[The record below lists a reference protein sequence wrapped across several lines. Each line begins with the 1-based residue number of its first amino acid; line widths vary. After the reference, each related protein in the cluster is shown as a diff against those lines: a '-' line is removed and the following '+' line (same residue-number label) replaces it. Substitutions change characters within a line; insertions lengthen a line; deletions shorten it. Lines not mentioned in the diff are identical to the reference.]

1 MSNSIIFGSNLEQEI
16 HQYLGVN
23 VRRRRKALKLTQE
36 AFAERC
42 GLHRTYV
49 GAIERGERNITLSTL
64 SCIASALKVRPQSL
78 IKKPRLNS
86 MPEVLNSSE
95 PL

>member
-1 MSNSIIFGSNLEQEI
+1 MNEYNLAVMEEI
-16 HQYLGVN
+16 HLYLGTN
-23 VRRRRKALKLTQE
+23 VRQKRKALKLTQE

-64 SCIASALKVRPQSL
+64 SCIATALNVRPQSL
-78 IKKPRLNS
+78 IKRPKGATD
-86 MPEVLNSSE
+86 
-95 PL
+95 

>member
-1 MSNSIIFGSNLEQEI
+1 MREQLLNGSSISETDQEI
-16 HQYLGVN
+16 HTYLGEN
-23 VRRRRKALKLTQE
+23 VRQRRKALRLTQE

-64 SCIASALKVRPQSL
+64 SCIAAALNVRPQSL
-78 IKKPRLNS
+78 IRKPRS
-86 MPEVLNSSE
+86 H
-95 PL
+95 

>member
-1 MSNSIIFGSNLEQEI
+1 MDECSLEVSEAI
-16 HQYLGVN
+16 HLYLGTN
-23 VRRRRKALKLTQE
+23 VRQKRKALRLTQE

-64 SCIASALKVRPQSL
+64 SCIATALNVRPQSL
-78 IKKPRLNS
+78 IKKPR
-86 MPEVLNSSE
+86 PAKF
-95 PL
+95 